1 MLAHH
6 HDRGRGRC
14 PTCRAERSFAE
25 FFVLELALTRPV
37 IPTEAS
43 EVEGPYAKR
52 ADMSCG
58 PFLGYGGQAGIRC
71 PDEAKE
77 RPFRSLS
84 TGSFHFARCSR
95 SGRDDRGFASIF
107 LAPCRFW

>member
-1 MLAHH
+1 MLADRR
-6 HDRGRGRC
+6 DRGRGRC

-37 IPTEAS
+37 ILTEAS
-43 EVEGPYAKR
+43 EVEEPCAKR

-58 PFLGYGGQAGIRC
+58 SFLGCGGQAGIRC

-84 TGSFHFARCSR
+84 TGSFHFARGSR
-95 SGRDDRGFASIF
+95 SGRDDRGVLHLFSW
-107 LAPCRFW
+107 RHV

>member
-1 MLAHH
+1 MTEVGA
-6 HDRGRGRC
+6 DVPPAGRSE
-14 PTCRAERSFAE
+14 ASQS

-58 PFLGYGGQAGIRC
+58 PFLGCGGQAEIRC

-84 TGSFHFARCSR
+84 IGSFHFARCSL